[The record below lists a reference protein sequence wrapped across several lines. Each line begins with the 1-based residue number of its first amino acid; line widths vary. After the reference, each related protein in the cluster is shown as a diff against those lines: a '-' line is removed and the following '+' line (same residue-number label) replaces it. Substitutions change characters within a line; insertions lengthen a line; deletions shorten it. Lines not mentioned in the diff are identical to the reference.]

1 MKNRHLTTGA
11 HEENRGI
18 DSPALRS
25 RVPPRLTNRS
35 RNHVDFRGVWIYF
48 FSRLWVGFG
57 PLRAVSGAQVAKL
70 EKTPV
75 RDTPVAKFDTGPLS

>member
-1 MKNRHLTTGA
+1 MEQIGVT
-11 HEENRGI
+11 
-18 DSPALRS
+18 PAGFL
-25 RVPPRLTNRS
+25 VVLKTS
-35 RNHVDFRGVWIYF
+35 RNHVDFRGAWIYF

-75 RDTPVAKFDTGPLS
+75 RGTSVAKFDTGPLS

>member
-1 MKNRHLTTGA
+1 MDLGGA
-11 HEENRGI
+11 QIH
-18 DSPALRS
+18 
-25 RVPPRLTNRS
+25 
-35 RNHVDFRGVWIYF
+35 F

-75 RDTPVAKFDTGPLS
+75 RGTSVAQFDAGPLS